1 MTADARRIVAAQAAR
16 AFAYGLGA
24 VLLGATMNELG
35 FDTVEV
41 GLVLGSVLAGTVI
54 ASLLVAGFG
63 DRIGRRRCYAV
74 LYGALAVTGVVFAYA
89 TSVWLLIAVSLL
101 GALSTEVIE
110 SGPFTS
116 LEQAMLA
123 GQFEDRRVA
132 RGFGVYNAIAAA
144 AGSLGALAAAALGPL
159 RHAWSDPP
167 SQQRFFLLLV
177 PAALL
182 GIVLARRLT
191 AAVEQQHSVRHN
203 QSTRRVLDGP
213 SRPIVMRLAA
223 LFSLDSFA
231 GGFTA
236 QAFIAY
242 WLAQRFDASIGVIG
256 ATFFALG
263 VLQTASF
270 LSSGRLA
277 ERFGMLPTMVFTHLP
292 SNLVLIAVAF
302 SPTLPIA
309 IALLSLRTVLSQMDV
324 SPRQAYV
331 MALVRPSEQTAAA
344 SVTNAARYVTRPA
357 GAVLAG
363 VAQSVA
369 LGFPFVIAGTLKS
382 IYDLTLWRWF
392 RRVPLPEQQEAAV

>member
-1 MTADARRIVAAQAAR
+1 VAAQAAR
-16 AFAYGLGA
+16 AFGYGLGA
-24 VLLGATMNELG
+24 VLLGATMSVLG

-41 GLVLGSVLAGTVI
+41 GLVLGAVLAGTVI
-54 ASLLVAGFG
+54 ASLLVGRFG
-63 DRIGRRRCYAV
+63 DRIGRRRCYAA
-74 LYGALAVTGVVFAYA
+74 LFGALAVTGVVFAYA
-89 TSVWLLIAVSLL
+89 ASVWALIAVSLL

-123 GQFEDRRVA
+123 GQFKDRRMA
-132 RGFGVYNAIAAA
+132 RGFGTYNAIAAA
-144 AGSLGALAAAALGPL
+144 AGSLGALAAAAIGPL
-159 RHAWSDPP
+159 RNVWTTPP
-167 SQQRFFLLLV
+167 SQQRFFLVLV

-182 GIVLARRLT
+182 GILLAGRLSG
-191 AAVEQQHSVRHN
+191 AVEQQHTVHEHASG
-203 QSTRRVLDGP
+203 RVLGD
-213 SRPIVMRLAA
+213 SRPTVMRLAG

-231 GGFTA
+231 GGFTV
-236 QAFIAY
+236 QAFVAY

-256 ATFFALG
+256 TTFFALG

-309 IALLSLRTVLSQMDV
+309 IALLSLRTLLSQMDV
-324 SPRQAYV
+324 APRQAYV
-331 MALVRPSEQTAAA
+331 MALVRPSAQTAAA
-344 SVTNAARYVTRPA
+344 SVTNTARYVTRPA

-363 VAQSVA
+363 AAQSIA

-382 IYDLTLWRWF
+382 VYDVTLWRWF
-392 RRVPLPEQQEAAV
+392 RHVPLPEQQEAPL